1 MDNNERNNFNENSEN
16 NVKNVNNFNNENN
29 FNNLNNNEY
38 NSNNDNNYKFNS
50 FESSNYTNNDNTYNS
65 NNNKG
70 YSDINFVM
78 PTVEEPKKKKDKK
91 RSFFSYVAVALVA
104 ALIGGLSGSYIVASQ
119 MKLAGT
125 NNDSKSLVAQD
136 VNINLTDDVYFAVAV
151 AEKAQKTVVGITT
164 EIVQQYDT
172 FFGPQTQKGQSMG
185 SGFIVDSNG
194 YIVTNAHVIGDG
206 KYENITVSLIDGSK
220 EVGEVLWYDTA
231 LDLAIVKINR
241 TGLPAVEI
249 GDSDRLKV
257 GEPVVAIGNPMTLD
271 LERTV
276 TQGIVSGLNR
286 SIAFENGTVI
296 EPLIQTDASINSGN
310 SGGPLFN
317 AEGKVIGI
325 NTAKMNT
332 AEGLGFSIP
341 INTAKPIIDQI
352 MKDGKL
358 TQVYV
363 GITGVDVETFER
375 ASGVDITAEYGVVVL
390 EIMNGSPASQ
400 AGINPQDVIIA
411 IDGDRIESMSDLK
424 RNLYEYKENE
434 KAEFT
439 IMRGGQEQKVNITFK
454 EKPSNLQ

>member
-1 MDNNERNNFNENSEN
+1 MDNNEKNNFNE
-16 NVKNVNNFNNENN
+16 NNENN
-29 FNNLNNNEY
+29 FNNLNNNEYKNENDFNNLNNNKY

-50 FESSNYTNNDNTYNS
+50 FEGNDYNNNDSNS
-65 NNNKG
+65 SYNKG

-78 PTVEEPKKKKDKK
+78 PNMEEPKKKKDKK
-91 RSFFSYVAVALVA
+91 RTFFSYVAVALVA

-119 MKLAGT
+119 MKLANT
-125 NNDSKSLVAQD
+125 NNNTQGLVAQD

-151 AEKAQKTVVGITT
+151 TEKAQKTVVGITT

-185 SGFIVDSNG
+185 SGFIVDPNG

-220 EVGEVLWYDTA
+220 EVGDVLWYDTA
-231 LDLAIVKINR
+231 LDLAVVKINR

-249 GDSDRLKV
+249 GDSEQLKV

-325 NTAKMNT
+325 NTAKMST

-341 INTAKPIIDQI
+341 INTAKPIIEQI
-352 MKDGKL
+352 IKDGVL

-375 ASGVDITAEYGVVVL
+375 ASGVDITAEYGVVVI
-390 EIMNGSPASQ
+390 EIMNGSPAAQ
-400 AGINPQDVIIA
+400 AGLNPQDVIIA

-424 RNLYEYKENE
+424 RNLYEYKEND

-439 IMRGGQEQKVNITFK
+439 IMRGGQEQKINITFK
-454 EKPSNLQ
+454 IKPSNLQ